1 MPHAPHHRSPFR
13 RLAIAAAV
21 AFAIGVAL
29 LFAADIGYLVEFWVR
44 AAPARVTA
52 VGGDVFSYG
61 TWQELRLSL
70 VTATLTTLLALI
82 VAVPA
87 GYALSRYPIPGKVA
101 IDTLVDA
108 AIVLPPLIMG
118 VSLLVL
124 FSVVRRTAEAWGT
137 PDAPQPLLQAFY
149 DFFVYRRPGI
159 VLAQFFVATALCTR
173 ALRAAFDAA
182 DRRVEAVAL
191 TLGCTPFGAF
201 LHAALPQA
209 GSGLLAGGL
218 MAWSYSIGLFAP
230 VAIFAGTVRGR
241 TAVLPTRTFL
251 EVSVGHLETALALT
265 LLMAVIAMTALIVIK
280 LCLRRGEG
288 AQP

>member
-1 MPHAPHHRSPFR
+1 MPPLLRPRTSFR
-13 RLAIAAAV
+13 RLSVAAAV
-21 AFAIGVAL
+21 AFAALVAL
-29 LFAADIGYLVEFWVR
+29 LFAADIGYLVEFWLR
-44 AAPARVTA
+44 AAPDRVAA
-52 VGGDVFSYG
+52 VRGEVFASG

-70 VTATLTTLLALI
+70 ATATITTLLALV

-101 IDTLVDA
+101 LDTLVDA

-124 FSVVRRTAEAWGT
+124 FSVVRRSAASLGT
-137 PDAPQPLLQAFY
+137 PDAPQPVLQAFY

-201 LHAALPQA
+201 RRAALPQA
-209 GSGLLAGGL
+209 GPGLLAGGL
-218 MAWSYSIGLFAP
+218 MAWSYSVGLFAP

-251 EVSVGHLETALALT
+251 EVSVGHLEIALALT
-265 LLMAVIAMTALIVIK
+265 LMMVVIAMTALIAGK
-280 LCLRRGEG
+280 LLLAGRERRRT
-288 AQP
+288 